1 MYWDICLLRDEAD
14 EPILAIAP
22 AWKIN
27 TGDMVIVE
35 AKNGD
40 RSRATVEAVLT
51 TEKDRDDYRF
61 AASCFGDDPE
71 KNRIIQKYYTE
82 DLYWSE

>member
-1 MYWDICLLRDEAD
+1 MYWDVCLLRDEAD

-27 TGDMVIVE
+27 TGDMVVVE

-40 RSRATVEAVLT
+40 RARATVEAVLT

-82 DLYWSE
+82 DLNWPE